1 MSELVISEVGEFW
14 VVTKSGE
21 WLWEWVAMTQ
31 WDRRLSEIEKLS
43 D

>member
-31 WDRRLSEIEKLS
+31 
-43 D
+43 